1 MNQDQEQLRLL
12 SIFHYVVTVVCALF
26 SFLPLIQLFMG
37 IGFISGVFPP
47 DRNPDSAP
55 VALGWFLVI
64 LSGLFILSGLAL
76 AACIAVAGRNL
87 ARQRRYVFC
96 LVVAAVCCL
105 FAPIGTVLGVFTI
118 VVLMRP
124 SVKALFGEGAP
135 AAPAPYAGP

>member
-12 SIFHYVVTVVCALF
+12 AIFHYIVAALCALF
-26 SFLPLIQLFMG
+26 SLLPLIQLFMG
-37 IGFISGVFPP
+37 IGFISGIFPP
-47 DRNPDSAP
+47 DKQPDPAP
-55 VALGWFLVI
+55 VALGWFLVV

-124 SVKALFGEGAP
+124 SVKVLFGQAAP
-135 AAPAPYAGP
+135 VAPAPYVAP